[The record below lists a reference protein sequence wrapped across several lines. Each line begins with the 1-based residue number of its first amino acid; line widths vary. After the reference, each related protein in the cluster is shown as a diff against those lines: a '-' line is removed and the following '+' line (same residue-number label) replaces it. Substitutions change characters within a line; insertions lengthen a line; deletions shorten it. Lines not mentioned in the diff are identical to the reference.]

1 MQAEIVLGR
10 LVALPRRLDEPLY
23 GGSGIQLHAPPG
35 LVTQA
40 EIALR
45 VGQFL
50 LGGGEIPFHR
60 LGKILRH
67 HLAGLV
73 KNTQVKLRRRIAAL
87 GRFTIPFHRLGV
99 ILRHTLAGFV
109 KHSQIKLRRRIGL
122 FRRLAQPFGR
132 LAEFLRHALA
142 GPVADAEITLGHGI
156 VLLRRA
162 AEPFDGF
169 LMILLHALSILVTD
183 AEIALCL
190 CVTFLRG
197 SAHQLKR
204 VPRFAVGGHYFSK
217 PQEHNGQA
225 GDFKLRIPLP
235 LRAAACYKIHMAAPI
250 KIGFLGAGKMATALA
265 KGFTSAQLV
274 KANQLFAADP
284 FDAARKHFA
293 AETGAKTFSANL
305 EVAAAATVLIL
316 ATKPDQVAA
325 ALAEIS
331 GAFTKN
337 HLLIS
342 IAAGV
347 TLSKLENA
355 LPAGARV
362 IRVMPNT
369 PALVGAG
376 ASAFAL
382 GKNATAA
389 DGELAKKLLSAVG
402 VAFPVKENLLDAVT
416 GLSGSGP
423 AYVYQFIEALSDGG
437 VAAGLP
443 RDIATKLAAQ
453 TVLGGAKMVLET
465 GQHPGALKDQVTSP
479 GGTTIEGLHALEKGK
494 LRATVISAVRAAT
507 EKSKKLGQN

>member
-1 MQAEIVLGR
+1 MQL
-10 LVALPRRLDEPLY
+10 
-23 GGSGIQLHAPPG
+23 
-35 LVTQA
+35 
-40 EIALR
+40 
-45 VGQFL
+45 
-50 LGGGEIPFHR
+50 
-60 LGKILRH
+60 
-67 HLAGLV
+67 
-73 KNTQVKLRRRIAAL
+73 
-87 GRFTIPFHRLGV
+87 
-99 ILRHTLAGFV
+99 
-109 KHSQIKLRRRIGL
+109 
-122 FRRLAQPFGR
+122 
-132 LAEFLRHALA
+132 
-142 GPVADAEITLGHGI
+142 
-156 VLLRRA
+156 
-162 AEPFDGF
+162 
-169 LMILLHALSILVTD
+169 
-183 AEIALCL
+183 
-190 CVTFLRG
+190 
-197 SAHQLKR
+197 
-204 VPRFAVGGHYFSK
+204 
-217 PQEHNGQA
+217 
-225 GDFKLRIPLP
+225 
-235 LRAAACYKIHMAAPI
+235 

-265 KGFTSAQLV
+265 KGFVRAEMV
-274 KANQLFAADP
+274 FPREIIAADP
-284 FDAARKHFA
+284 FDTARKHFTN
-293 AETGAKTFSANL
+293 ETGAKTSVANL
-305 EVAAAATVLIL
+305 EVAQAATVLIL

-331 GAFTKN
+331 AAFTKK

-347 TLSKLENA
+347 TLAKLENN

-369 PALVGAG
+369 PALVGVG

-402 VAFPVKENLLDAVT
+402 IAMQVKENLLDAVT

-479 GGTTIEGLHALEKGK
+479 GGTTIEGLHELEKGK

-507 EKSKKLGQN
+507 EKSKKLGQA